1 MVPEPDCAWWN
12 GLPTLAGHT
21 LRTRSTP
28 TAGKTATLVAKCLNR
43 RRLWRIYKEGTSPLG
58 MSAADPAPLCQ
69 RPRGWA
75 AAAARDAVP
84 WCCATVEFQPSFI
97 SIDTFNCAAFPAD
110 AWATPLPVSSEPAA
124 ACRADSA
131 TALAASAPPHRP
143 TPGPPHFAR
152 ALQAQHARVREF
164 LQAQRDRWRQIAAH
178 FTRQIET
185 LQAEVHALQATNE
198 GLRAEL
204 SARPAEGDRAEA
216 AEDASRRYLM
226 AMDDIR
232 DLKARNAELQ
242 RQLLEA
248 QSGPARPGAAAPADS
263 GGDWETQKRRLLAE
277 LESDDQHDAESTER
291 RLKIEEIVART
302 DKIIAEKNREIE
314 ELQHLLNN
322 QSNSLGSLAL
332 GAAALEQVLDQDAII
347 REERQRLQQLQDECR
362 DKLRQAEIELAMERA
377 RLARRD
383 AEIEEK
389 LRNADQRRSRRAEA
403 EALAPTGRP
412 VRGRWRTQLGLTDD
426 GPPEADRSRD
436 RR

>member
-1 MVPEPDCAWWN
+1 M
-12 GLPTLAGHT
+12 
-21 LRTRSTP
+21 
-28 TAGKTATLVAKCLNR
+28 
-43 RRLWRIYKEGTSPLG
+43 
-58 MSAADPAPLCQ
+58 
-69 RPRGWA
+69 
-75 AAAARDAVP
+75 
-84 WCCATVEFQPSFI
+84 EFQPSFI
-97 SIDTFNCAAFPAD
+97 SIDTYTSDAFLAD
-110 AWATPLPVSSEPAA
+110 ALGTFLPVSEPLPAA
-124 ACRADSA
+124 A
-131 TALAASAPPHRP
+131 AAANQQAAPGSPLEP
-143 TPGPPHFAR
+143 TDTWTEHFAL

-164 LQAQRDRWRQIAAH
+164 LQVQRDRWRQIAAH

-198 GLRAEL
+198 GLRVEL
-204 SARPAEGDRAEA
+204 LTRRV
-216 AEDASRRYLM
+216 EDNPTELVEDDSRRYLM
-226 AMDDIR
+226 AIDDIR

-248 QSGPARPGAAAPADS
+248 QSQPARRGAAAISDS
-263 GGDWETQKRRLLAE
+263 GTDWEAQKRRFLAE
-277 LESDDQHDAESTER
+277 LEFDDQHDLESTER

-302 DKIIAEKNREIE
+302 DKIIAEKNCEIE

-322 QSNSLGSLAL
+322 QSNSLGSLVV

-362 DKLRQAEIELAMERA
+362 AKLRQAEIELAMERA

-389 LRNADQRRSRRAEA
+389 VRNNDLHHSSANA

-426 GPPEADRSRD
+426 GPPESERSRD

>member
-1 MVPEPDCAWWN
+1 M
-12 GLPTLAGHT
+12 
-21 LRTRSTP
+21 
-28 TAGKTATLVAKCLNR
+28 
-43 RRLWRIYKEGTSPLG
+43 
-58 MSAADPAPLCQ
+58 
-69 RPRGWA
+69 
-75 AAAARDAVP
+75 
-84 WCCATVEFQPSFI
+84 
-97 SIDTFNCAAFPAD
+97 
-110 AWATPLPVSSEPAA
+110 PLPVSSEQPAGVVVQQA
-124 ACRADSA
+124 ATPTASTCREPTDAW
-131 TALAASAPPHRP
+131 TA
-143 TPGPPHFAR
+143 HFAR

-198 GLRAEL
+198 GQRAEL
-204 SARPAEGDRAEA
+204 SARPAEGDRAEV
-216 AEDASRRYLM
+216 AEDASRRYLL

-248 QSGPARPGAAAPADS
+248 QSAPARRGAAAPAADS
-263 GGDWETQKRRLLAE
+263 GTDWETQKRRMLAE
-277 LESDDQHDAESTER
+277 LESDDRHDAESTDR

-332 GAAALEQVLDQDAII
+332 GAAALEQVFDQDAII

-389 LRNADQRRSRRAEA
+389 IRNADQRRSSADAEA

-426 GPPEADRSRD
+426 GPPEPD
-436 RR
+436 RRGDRR